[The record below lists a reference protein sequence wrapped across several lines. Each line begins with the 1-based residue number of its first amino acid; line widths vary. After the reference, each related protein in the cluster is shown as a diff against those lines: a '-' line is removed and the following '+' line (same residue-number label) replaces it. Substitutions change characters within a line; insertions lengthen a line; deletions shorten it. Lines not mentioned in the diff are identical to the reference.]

1 MNKGKVEFSSLHKAY
16 IKSTCKIQLKGILNF
31 EFIIAVWGT
40 FLPLPFRSFSL
51 AFLANR
57 SRRGLT
63 LKSRRD
69 ERPQTGALAPGNVA
83 TTEKAPR
90 GRQRPKHVVIKHVTY
105 SVALLGLIIVL
116 RPYPGG
122 FTPVC
127 GLSRLRRLFSG
138 QQYKF
143 INFELCYVCRLM

>member
-1 MNKGKVEFSSLHKAY
+1 MKCCRTNGLNKRSLYKEEVIRPSAPSSRHCPGQNGHRNRN
-16 IKSTCKIQLKGILNF
+16 IG
-31 EFIIAVWGT
+31 VWGT
-40 FLPLPFRSFSL
+40 LLPLPFRSFSL

-69 ERPQTGALAPGNVA
+69 ERPQTGVLTPGNVA
-83 TTEKAPR
+83 TIEKAPR
-90 GRQRPKHVVIKHVTY
+90 GRQRSKHVVIKHVTC

-138 QQYKF
+138 QQ
-143 INFELCYVCRLM
+143 